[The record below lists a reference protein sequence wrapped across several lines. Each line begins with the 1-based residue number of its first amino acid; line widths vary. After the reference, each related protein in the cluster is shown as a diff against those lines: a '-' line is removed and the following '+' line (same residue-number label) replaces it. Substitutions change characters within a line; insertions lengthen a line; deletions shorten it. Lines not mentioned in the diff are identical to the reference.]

1 MLLPGYDL
9 LDLCLNGPLEQ
20 LDRTEFCQAA
30 VVVTSLA
37 AAERL
42 RHQNE
47 EALSACIGAVGLS
60 VGEISA
66 LIFAGAISFE
76 DGIRLVKVRAEGMQR
91 ASEEQASSMATVF
104 TTPTSRLD
112 LAFETAKVRPWI

>member
-1 MLLPGYDL
+1 MTSISCTCYSIHSLGYDL

-20 LDRTEFCQAA
+20 LDRTEYCQPA

-47 EALSACIGAVGLS
+47 DALSACIGAAGLS

-76 DGIRLVKVRAEGMQR
+76 DGIRLVKVRLTCVLQILI
-91 ASEEQASSMATVF
+91 S
-104 TTPTSRLD
+104 
-112 LAFETAKVRPWI
+112 